1 MLSFLPASRLR
12 LLLSLGVLS
21 SLNLLFAL
29 LAQWYVV
36 IVLGASSETDALLAG
51 MAVPQLVLAV
61 FSGSLTYVLV
71 PLLAGEGRER
81 FQEDAWGF
89 LWLVGGAF
97 AALALVLFASAP
109 LWVPLLFP
117 GFPLETRRVVIRLTR
132 IQQLG
137 MVSTALYGV
146 LWAACQARREFVRA
160 ELGGL
165 AGTVTSF
172 ALLTWLLPGH
182 GVETAAWLWLTRFTV
197 PVVLLLPILGSYR
210 SPARLPPMAREA
222 GRRLVPLILGTMY
235 YKTDP
240 LVDRFLSS
248 MTPPGGLSLLYL
260 GQQIYSAA
268 VTVIDRAIM
277 APAVPLLA
285 GHAKQ
290 GDWRAFRDLYRDRLR
305 WVTGLTVAGWAA
317 LLLAGRPILGLLIGH
332 GGVTEQNVATLW
344 AVMVCLFG
352 VFVGGATGQILST
365 AFYAKGTTGTPTKIG
380 VVGFTVGVGLKTAG
394 FFAFGLPGIALG
406 ATLYYLLNVFALY
419 AFLERELPSSGR
431 AAPNASLLS

>member
-1 MLSFLPASRLR
+1 MLGFLPASRLR
-12 LLLSLGVLS
+12 LPLSLGVLS

-36 IVLGASSETDALLAG
+36 VVLGAGSGTDALLAG

-61 FSGSLTYVLV
+61 FSGSLSYVLV
-71 PLLAGEGRER
+71 PLLAGESRER
-81 FQEDAWGF
+81 FHEDAWGF

-97 AALALVLFASAP
+97 AVLALVLFVSAP

-117 GFPLETRRVVIRLTR
+117 GFSLDTRRLVTRLTR

-137 MVSTALYGV
+137 MVFTALYGV
-146 LWAACQARREFVRA
+146 LWAACQARQAFVRA
-160 ELGGL
+160 ELGAL

-172 ALLTWLLPGH
+172 ALVVWLLPGR
-182 GVETAAWLWLTRFTV
+182 GVETAAWLWLTRFAV
-197 PVVLLLPILGSYR
+197 PVVLLLPMLGSFR
-210 SPARLPPMAREA
+210 SPARLPKTAREA
-222 GRRLVPLILGTMY
+222 GRRLAPLMLGTMY

-268 VTVIDRAIM
+268 ITVIDRAVA

-290 GDWRAFRDLYRDRLR
+290 ADWKAFRDLYRQRLR
-305 WVTGLTVAGWAA
+305 WVAGLTIAGWAA
-317 LLLAGRPILGLLIGH
+317 LLLAGRPILGLLIGR

-344 AVMVCLFG
+344 SVMLCLFG

-380 VVGFTVGVGLKTAG
+380 AVGFTLGVGLKTAG
-394 FFAFGLPGIALG
+394 FFALGLPGIALG
-406 ATLYYLLNVFALY
+406 ATVYYLLNVFALY
-419 AFLERELPSSGR
+419 VFLERELPSSAR
-431 AAPNASLLS
+431 PAANASLIS

>member
-1 MLSFLPASRLR
+1 VRR
-12 LLLSLGVLS
+12 ILSLGVLS
-21 SLNLLFAL
+21 GLNLLFAL

-36 IVLGASSETDALLAG
+36 VILGAGSKTDALLAG

-97 AALALVLFASAP
+97 AALALVLFVSAP

-117 GFPLETRRVVIRLTR
+117 GFPLETRRLVIRLTR

-146 LWAACQARREFVRA
+146 LWAACQARQEFVRA

-197 PVVLLLPILGSYR
+197 PVVLLLPTLGSYR
-210 SPARLPPMAREA
+210 SPARLPSMAREA
-222 GRRLVPLILGTMY
+222 GRRLAPLILGTMY

-248 MTPPGGLSLLYL
+248 MTPPGGLSLLYV
-260 GQQIYSAA
+260 GQQIYAAA
-268 VTVIDRAIM
+268 VTVIDRAIT

-285 GHAKQ
+285 SHAKQ
-290 GDWRAFRDLYRDRLR
+290 GDWRAFRDLYRQRLR
-305 WVTGLTVAGWAA
+305 WVAGLTVAGWAA
-317 LLLAGRPILGLLIGH
+317 LLLAGRPILGLLIGR

-344 AVMVCLFG
+344 SVMLCLFG

-380 VVGFTVGVGLKTAG
+380 AAGFTVGVGLKTAG
-394 FFAFGLPGIALG
+394 FFAWGLPGIALG
-406 ATLYYLLNVFALY
+406 ATSYYLLNAFALY

>member
-71 PLLAGEGRER
+71 PLLAGESRER

-97 AALALVLFASAP
+97 AALALILFVSAP

-117 GFPLETRRVVIRLTR
+117 GFPLDTRRLVTRLTR

-137 MVSTALYGV
+137 MVLTALYGV
-146 LWAACQARREFVRA
+146 LWAACQARQEFVRA
-160 ELGGL
+160 ELCALGGT
-165 AGTVTSF
+165 ATSF
-172 ALLTWLLPGH
+172 ALLVGLLPGH
-182 GVETAAWLWLTRFTV
+182 GVETAAWLWLTRFAV
-197 PVVLLLPILGSYR
+197 PVVLLLSVLGPYR
-210 SPARLPPMAREA
+210 SPALLPATAREA
-222 GRRLVPLILGTMY
+222 GRRLAPLILGTMY

-268 VTVIDRAIM
+268 ITIIDRTIA

-290 GDWRAFRDLYRDRLR
+290 GDWKAFRDLYRQRLR
-305 WVTGLTVAGWAA
+305 WVTALTVAGWAA
-317 LLLAGRPILGLLIGH
+317 LLLAGRPILGLLIGR

-344 AVMVCLFG
+344 WVMLCLFG

-380 VVGFTVGVGLKTAG
+380 AVGFTLGVGLKTAG

-406 ATLYYLLNVFALY
+406 ATAYYLLNVLALY
-419 AFLERELPSSGR
+419 AFLERELPLSGR
-431 AAPNASLLS
+431 PAPDASLIS